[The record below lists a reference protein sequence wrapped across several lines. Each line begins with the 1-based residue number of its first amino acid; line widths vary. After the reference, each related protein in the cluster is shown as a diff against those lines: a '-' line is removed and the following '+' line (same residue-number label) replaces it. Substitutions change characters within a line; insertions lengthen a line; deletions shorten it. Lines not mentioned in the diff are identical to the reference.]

1 MFSLLPLLALTSADT
16 RQITGGSSSNQNALA
31 QCYEAWGEHPFQDP
45 AEQEFTYIEPI
56 IRVMGFGS
64 AEYSDEPTTEPTLY
78 LVGLNINDLTRT
90 TYAFNNPNGWY
101 CFYTSVVITAKQ
113 EVHIVEG
120 AHLADSQ
127 SKVHVLGKGD
137 ERHSGIIV
145 LGGIG
150 VYDK

>member
-1 MFSLLPLLALTSADT
+1 MFSLLSMCLALLP
-16 RQITGGSSSNQNALA
+16 ALA
-31 QCYEAWGEHPFQDP
+31 SAAP
-45 AEQEFTYIEPI
+45 A
-56 IRVMGFGS
+56 RRNLFGS